1 MLAESV
7 PIHSVLP
14 PSIAERTESPANA
27 SRSAESAGS
36 ASFAALL
43 AGFSFGKKAG
53 LENPGLSLLGARSQ
67 GSLAPSIGKAAT
79 ISRSLS
85 VKRSDSPGKP
95 APRAT
100 SGRDAALLE
109 KTTIPAS
116 LFSAPSGKADVL
128 PVSPS
133 RKPVGEGTRAEAAGE
148 DRKKKGDALKTDR
161 PGAVGESLTLAHIGV
176 GTPAIRKPEPKDDG
190 PVNSLEA
197 KGDGR
202 RKAERK
208 DAKVSVVD
216 MRMKP
221 EALQESKD
229 RGSGDASATNR
240 ETVHVGTRQPE
251 GAAPSPLSSDAEPAQ
266 GASFSDILARHL
278 SEAGAQDIVKAAQIV
293 LKDGEAGLI
302 RLRLEPD
309 TLGNVKIELKL
320 TEKNIAGRII
330 VETDEAKCA
339 FEKSLAG
346 LRDAFSAGGFETAS
360 LEVSVGGGGSGGQGG
375 ADAEL
380 GAQDRPWF
388 SERLSELDASVPVM
402 AAQADRRES
411 GVNILA

>member
-7 PIHSVLP
+7 PIHSIMP
-14 PSIAERTESPANA
+14 PSIAERTESPASA
-27 SRSAESAGS
+27 SRSTESAGS

-43 AGFSFGKKAG
+43 AGFSLEKKAV
-53 LENPGLSLLGARSQ
+53 LEKPGTALIGARAQ
-67 GSLAPSIGKAAT
+67 GSLAPSGGKT
-79 ISRSLS
+79 TPSRSLS
-85 VKRSDSPGKP
+85 VKRSDPRGKP
-95 APRAT
+95 APLPL
-100 SGRDAALLE
+100 SGRDAALSE
-109 KTTIPAS
+109 KTAIPVS
-116 LFSAPSGKADVL
+116 VFPAPSGKADGL
-128 PVSPS
+128 PASPF
-133 RKPVGEGTRAEAAGE
+133 RKAVGDGTRAEAAGE
-148 DRKKKGDALKTDR
+148 DRKKKDDTLKADR
-161 PGAVGESLTLAHIGV
+161 PGAAGENLALAQVGV
-176 GTPAIRKPEPKDDG
+176 GTPAIRKTEPKDDG
-190 PVNSLEA
+190 PGNTSEVR
-197 KGDGR
+197 GDDR
-202 RKAERK
+202 RKAEK
-208 DAKVSVVD
+208 KEAKVSVVD

-221 EALQESKD
+221 EAAQESKEG
-229 RGSGDASATNR
+229 GSGEVSANNQ
-240 ETVHVGTRQPE
+240 ENVQVGTRQPE
-251 GAAPSPLSSDAEPAQ
+251 GPALSPRPADAKPAQ

-320 TEKNIAGRII
+320 TEKNIAGRIV

-375 ADAEL
+375 AEAEL
-380 GAQDRPWF
+380 SAQDRPWF
-388 SERLSELDASVPVM
+388 SDRLSELDASVPVL
-402 AAQADRRES
+402 ATQADRREN